1 MALPPWCSPQRRCAV
16 QCCDAAYVTT
26 RWLSAEFINIA
37 LISIILNGIYF
48 GAVVCTSANG
58 VTCVAGFGQLSA
70 KAQQQV
76 WPVPFSPVFFFWC
89 LFCRDN
95 REPAYSNCITSNEPT
110 VESVMT
116 QKKMVSSF
124 LEPEGFIADEHHYL
138 ATHSVTKKSAK

>member
-58 VTCVAGFGQLSA
+58 VTCVAGFGKGPA
-70 KAQQQV
+70 VGVACAY
-76 WPVPFSPVFFFWC
+76 FACIFF
-89 LFCRDN
+89 L
-95 REPAYSNCITSNEPT
+95 
-110 VESVMT
+110 
-116 QKKMVSSF
+116 VSI
-124 LEPEGFIADEHHYL
+124 LPG
-138 ATHSVTKKSAK
+138 